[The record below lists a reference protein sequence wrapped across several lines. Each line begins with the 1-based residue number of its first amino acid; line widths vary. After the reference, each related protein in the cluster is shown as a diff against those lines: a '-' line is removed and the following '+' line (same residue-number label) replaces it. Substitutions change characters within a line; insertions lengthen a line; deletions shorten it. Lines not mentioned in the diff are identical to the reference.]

1 MAKISNTG
9 SYPLGTP
16 VDSDYVIGTEASTL
30 ETKNYSLGDIAGLD
44 GPDPLGAVL
53 LVGNTANAPSIGTG
67 VSSIILQNDGVTE
80 LQLNPIVAGSMGNG
94 DIIAAGD
101 VTVGGYF
108 SLVGQFRSPAGFDLD
123 ILSLGVND
131 DISIS
136 AGATSGSINMS
147 GAGITGSA
155 DAIDFT
161 ATTGDIMLRA
171 NTGDASLRGGD
182 KAFMAGNGSS
192 YGAQPAGTT
201 MIYNQND
208 DIIINASAGQ
218 ITLGGTYSNRPT
230 GVDIGPIDGDIDV
243 WAFSGGSKINLTA
256 NGGIDSL
263 SVHNFAANNGVT
275 LAGAAG
281 ASGEVIASE
290 GVGGPLAW
298 RTPISLLSLTTS
310 NVFTGNAL
318 NTPTAT
324 DLMLLDLTPAVGSPD
339 ITIGRTAPSTLTLQN
354 SRYYAAVTHPF
365 GDLNLSYGLDSLEKS
380 LLTGTFNTAL
390 GLGALE
396 EVLTGNDNTGVGY
409 RAGAGTQTSSHNTA
423 LGSNALA
430 GVAPN
435 AVGDYNVAIGSGSMK
450 FMNSNTANFN
460 TAVGTLSLGSLTTGS
475 GNISIGHDAGF
486 GITTGSANIAIGRD
500 SMLTGSVN
508 ARGNVV
514 IGERAAQNIN
524 RNDNVVI
531 GSNSAVALVNGLNN
545 VIVGAAANVSAPA
558 DSGAVAIGSATVAGQ
573 VSIAIGDS
581 ATAVA
586 DSIAIG
592 ATAQALAPNS
602 IALGRLSASPNPN
615 TININVSGGA
625 APAPFGGIINVPV
638 GAALPPIGVGLGDM
652 YVVTGVVLP
661 GSPFPCNVVCIDG

>member
-281 ASGEVIASE
+281 AAGEVIASE
-290 GVGGPLAW
+290 GAGGALAW
-298 RTPISLLSLTTS
+298 RTPLSLLSLTTS

-318 NTPTAT
+318 NTPTPT
-324 DLMLLDLTPAVGSPD
+324 DLIKIDLVPAVTFPD
-339 ITIGRTAPSTLTLQN
+339 ITIGKSTPTLTHTLGL
-354 SRYYAAVTHPF
+354 YLAAVTHPF
-365 GDLNLSYGLDSLEKS
+365 GDLNLSYGFDALSQS
-380 LLTGTFNTAL
+380 LLTGTFNTAI
-390 GLGALE
+390 GIGALD
-396 EVLTGNDNTGVGY
+396 EVLVGNDNTGVGY

-450 FMNSNTANFN
+450 FMNSNTADFN
-460 TAVGTLSLGSLTTGS
+460 TAVGTLSLGSLTTGEA
-475 GNISIGHDAGF
+475 NVAIGHDAGF
-486 GITTGSANIAIGRD
+486 GITIGTGNISIGRD
-500 SMLTGSVN
+500 TMLTTSAA

-514 IGERAAQNIN
+514 IGDRAGPDIN
-524 RNDNVVI
+524 RNHNTII
-531 GSNSAVALVNGLNN
+531 GAEAGLGLVSGLNN
-545 VIVGAAANVSAPA
+545 VLVGERSNVSAIT
-558 DSGAVAIGSATVAGQ
+558 DNGVVAIGSSTVGGHG
-573 VSIAIGDS
+573 SIVIGEG

-592 ATAQALAPNS
+592 ASAISTAANS

-638 GAALPPIGVGLGDM
+638 GAALPPLGVGLGDM